1 MIGLNVYLNS
11 VAWAHST
18 NNGRFAAHSQHDG
31 DTVNTQ
37 CHIQTSGLQG
47 AGNLATI
54 AAICII
60 QIIDLFR
67 SWACLA
73 FGRAGWSRT
82 MPILPTVS
90 SNARPL
96 WLRPAWAAVLAA
108 SAGLAPLAAC
118 AQRADDLA
126 AAGGALSASAP
137 ARAEGGASAADAASE
152 TAKPRL
158 WIDAR
163 SQKPLAVAQQALE
176 RLAAAEAEGLRPQDY
191 DVAALQAALGT
202 AASQPLPAEAGEQ
215 LEQRMHQAV
224 LRYLNDLHHGRINP
238 RTIGENYSEDA
249 RPLFDAE
256 ALLMQYAPA
265 GDLAPVWQAATP
277 QVPMY
282 AGLRA
287 ELQRYLRLRDDPA
300 WAEPLPLPAQ
310 SKSAMWKPDEP
321 ALQTL
326 AQRLV
331 QLGDLPQ
338 ETVADAAALEAA
350 LPSALQAFQSRH
362 GLKTSGRIDRA
373 TVAQLNVP
381 PAQRAEQI
389 AQTMERLRWAPLYQ
403 SKRMLVVNVPEYRL
417 RAYTLGANAQ
427 VLHVLPMDVIVGK
440 ANHQRTPLFN
450 KDMVRVEFSPYWN
463 VPHSITSKEMV
474 PRLQR
479 DPDYVRRN
487 GYEIIGP
494 AGARTDVNEETLAAL
509 ASGRMRLRQRP
520 GRGNALGDVKFI
532 FPNKDNIYLHHTSA
546 PGLFKRDYRALS
558 HGCVRVENP
567 VALAQFVLQDDPQW
581 PEQRIRHVMDKR
593 ISHNV
598 AVPEPL
604 PVILTYLT
612 TVIDDNG
619 RLKFVPDVYGQDKR
633 LQKGLIKRRSNN

>member
-1 MIGLNVYLNS
+1 
-11 VAWAHST
+11 
-18 NNGRFAAHSQHDG
+18 
-31 DTVNTQ
+31 
-37 CHIQTSGLQG
+37 
-47 AGNLATI
+47 
-54 AAICII
+54 
-60 QIIDLFR
+60 
-67 SWACLA
+67 
-73 FGRAGWSRT
+73 
-82 MPILPTVS
+82 MPILRTPS
-90 SNARPL
+90 QAFCDPL
-96 WLRPAWAAVLAA
+96 LRPAWAAVLAA
-108 SAGLAPLAAC
+108 ACGLASLSAC
-118 AQRADDLA
+118 AQRANDVA
-126 AAGGALSASAP
+126 AALDMPASAGVGSLP
-137 ARAEGGASAADAASE
+137 ASAAGVAANTASE
-152 TAKPRL
+152 MVVPRR
-158 WIDAR
+158 WIDRR

-176 RLAAAEAEGLRPQDY
+176 RLAAAEAEGLLPQDY
-191 DVAALQAALGT
+191 NVAELQAALAA
-202 AASQPLPAEAGEQ
+202 AASQRLSVEEGEP
-215 LEQRMHQAV
+215 LEQRVHQAV

-238 RTIGENYSEDA
+238 KTIGENYSEDA
-249 RPLFDAE
+249 RPPFDAE
-256 ALLMQYAPA
+256 ALLAQYAPT
-265 GDLAPVWQAATP
+265 GNLAPVWQAATP

-287 ELQRYLRLRDDPA
+287 ELQRYLQLRDASA
-300 WAEPLPLPAQ
+300 WAEPLPLPAKGKGVASNQ
-310 SKSAMWKPDEP
+310 DWPG
-321 ALQTL
+321 LQTL

-338 ETVADAAALEAA
+338 EAVADAAALEAS
-350 LPSALQAFQSRH
+350 LPIALQTFQRRH
-362 GLKTSGRIDRA
+362 GLKETSRIDRA

-389 AQTMERLRWAPLYQ
+389 ARTMERLRWAPLHQ
-403 SKRMLVVNVPEYRL
+403 NKRMLVVNVPEYRL
-417 RAYTLGANAQ
+417 RAYTLGENAQ
-427 VLHVLPMDVIVGK
+427 VLHVLTMDVIVGK

-463 VPHSITSKEMV
+463 VPRSITSKEMV
-474 PRLQR
+474 PRLQN
-479 DPDYVRRN
+479 DPGYIQRN
-487 GYEIIGP
+487 NYEIIGP
-494 AGARTDVNEETLAAL
+494 GGARAEVNQETLAAL

-604 PVILTYLT
+604 PVILTYFT
-612 TVIDDNG
+612 TVIDEDG

-633 LQKGLIKRRSNN
+633 LQKALAKRHINKK

>member
-1 MIGLNVYLNS
+1 MPNLHTPS
-11 VAWAHST
+11 PA
-18 NNGRFAAHSQHDG
+18 FSQA
-31 DTVNTQ
+31 
-37 CHIQTSGLQG
+37 L
-47 AGNLATI
+47 
-54 AAICII
+54 
-60 QIIDLFR
+60 
-67 SWACLA
+67 
-73 FGRAGWSRT
+73 
-82 MPILPTVS
+82 
-90 SNARPL
+90 
-96 WLRPAWAAVLAA
+96 LRPAWVAALAA
-108 SAGLAPLAAC
+108 AIGLAPLAAC
-118 AQRADDLA
+118 AQKADDLA
-126 AAGGALSASAP
+126 AQALGRP
-137 ARAEGGASAADAASE
+137 AMTASAAASAE
-152 TAKPRL
+152 TAAAESTVVPRRWL
-158 WIDAR
+158 DAR

-176 RLAAAEAEGLRPQDY
+176 RLAAAETEGLLPQDY
-191 DVAALQAALGT
+191 DVAELQAALAA
-202 AASQPLPAEAGEQ
+202 AASQRLSAEEGEQ
-215 LEQRMHQAV
+215 LEQRINQAV

-238 RTIGENYSEDA
+238 KTIGENYSEDA
-249 RPLFDAE
+249 RPPFDAE
-256 ALLMQYAPA
+256 ALLAQYAPA

-287 ELQRYLRLRDDPA
+287 ELQRYLQLRDDPA
-300 WAEPLPLPAQ
+300 WAEPLPLPPKG
-310 SKSAMWKPDEP
+310 KSAALNPDYQDWP
-321 ALQTL
+321 GLQTL

-331 QLGDLPQ
+331 QLGDLPP
-338 ETVADAAALEAA
+338 EAVADAAALEAS
-350 LPSALQAFQSRH
+350 LPIGLQTFQRRH
-362 GLKTSGRIDRA
+362 GLKATGRIDRA

-381 PAQRAEQI
+381 PAQRAGQI
-389 AQTMERLRWAPLYQ
+389 AQTMERLRWAPLHQ
-403 SKRMLVVNVPEYRL
+403 AGRMLVVNVPEYRL
-417 RAYTLGANAQ
+417 RAYTLGENAQ
-427 VLHVLPMDVIVGK
+427 VLHVLAMDVIVGK

-450 KDMVRVEFSPYWN
+450 KDMERVEFSPYWN

-474 PRLQR
+474 PRLHR

-494 AGARTDVNEETLAAL
+494 GGARTDVNEETLAAL

-558 HGCVRVENP
+558 HGCVRVEDP
-567 VALAQFVLQDDPQW
+567 VALAQFVLQGDPAW

-612 TVIDDNG
+612 TVMDEDG

-633 LQKGLIKRRSNN
+633 LKNALAKRHAVRQ